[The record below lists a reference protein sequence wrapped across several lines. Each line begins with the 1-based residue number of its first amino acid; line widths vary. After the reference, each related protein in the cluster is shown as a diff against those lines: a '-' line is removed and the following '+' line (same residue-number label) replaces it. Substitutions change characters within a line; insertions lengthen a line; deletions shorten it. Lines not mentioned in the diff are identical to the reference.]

1 MSLDVLKANRIAGS
15 VTIEPNETIYDPVSK
30 MRVSTPSNLIDT
42 DFEYGLQS
50 SKWETLELINNIPTF
65 FSRDGSLSLSIA
77 AMSATT
83 GSNTVTV
90 TTSEEHGLVVGNSII
105 VKGANLAFA
114 DGTYVVLTTPT
125 TVTFTYRARR
135 TSPITG
141 SIREEATEIYL
152 ASLYQGT
159 EFKLESL
166 GAVATDGA
174 TPSVL
179 TVTTNGP
186 HGFAAGTT
194 FLLLNSLTSQQI
206 TFDARL
212 VASLIY
218 TESQAI
224 IRTDEAITP
233 NSAGA
238 VDQAFITFGTSG
250 VVDPGIVGMTLV
262 LDGDATTSNTGV
274 DEAVVRVLF
283 PEAMPFKI
291 FDETFDRMWV
301 NTSSQVFFTND
312 TTLDGVGPYVVTG
325 TATPPGSNSVP
336 RIEFLTSD
344 QRLKKL
350 YVSSTATST
359 RLRWEG
365 IEYGV
370 GGTATTIIWEL
381 TFDTENE
388 TIDARLIKGD
398 YTVNSLS
405 ALNFKVIGRTNEA
418 TGATVNGAAFLDVQ
432 QAWKRQIFIRTTTTN
447 ATTSS
452 SNGYSANSLDLDNT
466 SKFNPYTWT
475 AEKFNFSPAGLSRP
489 HLYFSLGQQARDI
502 FLDKGIADTNYISTT
517 RGNVL
522 TFAYEHYL
530 QDNRPYLY
538 NPGILNGGLVIN
550 GSQVTTPT
558 VFYIRTKP
566 GFYNGSTTTG
576 SATLNQTGT
585 ATSYSIAGN
594 VLTVGGTITGT
605 AFDVGAYITGTNY
618 SYIPAGTYIVARG
631 TGTGGAG
638 TYTINRPLTV
648 ATTTDTLNAARN
660 IVTVASTSNMSPGL
674 AIRFVPGTA
683 VTPYLSTH
691 IQGPTVTVGHLTVGQ
706 QYTISALGTTTQLQ
720 WNTMAGT
727 SGATYAVGSTF
738 TAATNGAASGT
749 GTANGSLA
757 GLLGNQQYFVKDV
770 LSATQITITATNQT
784 TGAEPLGG
792 YNLNDST
799 VDLPVT
805 FTNPVAMGTATV
817 ASFTAQIGTII
828 GGGNSGSYQAVLVT
842 AANRRTALS
851 VNFGVQAAAARF
863 PLATDR
869 FGPHSFMSVMRVH
882 DYQTATGTN
891 FIQCVDTAAAAITDN
906 QPLTMWTTAVGSTT
920 LTTNNWTPSQLSSIF
935 YARNPNSDSHT
946 SHSVL
951 PSYGQTNGSNTAPGN
966 ANFSSYNQNN
976 GEVDG
981 AIGTIAA
988 AAQDA
993 TTLTLTFDEGAYSMA
1008 TATAVTTNIITVLST
1023 TGMKVGQMIVFN
1035 SSMSNLTSGTHYYI
1049 ASIPSGTT
1057 LTVSATRGGAAV
1069 TLTTATGLRNAC
1081 WAFGPFFP
1089 ALGAHYNNDPAANFL
1104 GAINVTSIV
1113 TGTSTSG
1120 NTLNFADSVVGVT
1133 TGQPFTVSASMG
1145 GLVGGTTYYVRTV
1158 TSGYITL
1165 SATQGGPEFT
1175 ITSNTSGLSNTFT
1188 ASPLRN
1194 TPKGHEITLRNND
1207 AVYQSYEVS
1216 PFAEFP
1222 STSTPVRGIITS
1234 HTGTTTRTLTI
1245 KLRNPLNNALLLQT
1259 NNVGFD
1265 LYGSASASFLTFN
1278 TATTSGG
1285 STTALTGATPD
1296 GYILPI
1302 NNSVPWSTGRSWY
1315 SKNHGFQNN
1324 DLVFWEGSGA
1334 ANAASLPTG
1343 MTNRAYFIVD
1353 SVTTDRFRLLSD
1365 TGTALAVT
1373 SAAGANLDTT
1383 VSAGDLTNYTATT
1396 NTTRDTA
1403 YWNWKTSAV
1412 AAAGTAQTI
1421 TLPSATWSVAGNVA
1435 GNVVVPTIAAGANT
1449 FTWTSAA
1456 RPAGGNL
1463 LANMTHHGG
1472 LIKFFDTFN
1481 QPLKMGTPW
1490 GIGQTYTVNQKVHYG
1505 NNLYNVTVAGTTGA
1519 SGSAHV
1525 PPTHT
1530 SGAVTESNGTAELTY
1545 IGDSRFNAY
1554 DIRVGAVSGTAPA
1567 TSVVVYVMNPGGLPG
1582 TFSTT
1587 STNKIVIDT
1596 GHAVRD
1602 EDNLALGTSWM
1613 QNYDVFYHQKDNSYF
1628 PFVGAQIAD
1637 LFETSKIPSTTL
1649 KKGSIT
1655 AVSPGADTT
1664 VTYTFP
1670 SNSVT
1675 IASIRR
1681 DNNVATVTTALPHG
1695 FKEGTQV
1702 AIGQVTSVTDAT
1714 FNNATAIILSATYNT
1729 FTYANTGTNGATSAN
1744 GTASQLIPNI
1754 TPNVLAITAFTSNS
1768 QANATTAAHGV
1779 PIGAVVPIH
1788 FQGFANA
1795 ATAWYALW
1803 DNKVYYAKATTTTA
1817 LDIFK
1822 DSTATEPLSTNGFV
1836 AYNNGTDVGRIWF
1849 LGIKLSFVGNNHY
1862 FTKRIADANGDTIF
1876 KSSHGLNNGTA
1887 VTYAAGTG
1895 TEVGGLPGGSTKF
1908 VFNATTDRFRLADT
1922 ATGWSTAEISFTQN
1936 VTNMVVSTGV
1946 FTTPTHGF
1954 TTGRQVQYLSTTPTA
1969 GLTNGGFYYVRA
1981 DSATTCTLYW
1991 TQNGAINNLTEDRV
2005 KFVGTPVGTGSL
2017 REALVVDITNEGT
2030 GTAHSLTTGVT
2041 TGAIDNLYE
2050 INNVAPSGQTN
2061 KFTLS
2066 NPTSAVIPKRVLGVN
2081 PQVNVDFYWNA
2092 IFSAGHKL
2100 VTGTPVVYTTSGT
2113 AFGPLVSGTT
2123 YYIIKVTEDWFRL
2136 ADNVANATNPVVI
2149 PLNLNSGNFLGSGNH
2164 QFEAASVVGSITGAG
2179 SIVLAAGTT
2188 KIIGNGTNFST
2199 AFKSG
2204 DNFYWNYPAVY
2215 TSKTLSTFTTSTFT
2229 SATHNMLTGMSI
2241 RWGSTI
2247 TAPTGL
2253 INNAIY
2259 YVRWIDANTFSLH
2272 STYNDAV
2279 AGTNLI
2285 VATGGSGTH
2294 SVSLI
2299 QPGNTGVSTI
2309 YTVNSRTVLNLF
2321 DTIPINEQ
2329 YRLPVTTVVTA
2340 ASTTVTINFPTPCPF
2355 PVGSVIVLTG
2365 TGNTTLL
2372 DNIPITVLTNSGS
2385 NSTTITATLQSTG
2398 TVATFPATIAAGT
2411 VHSIFCHGFPA
2422 TNTYDVTSSLLLRAD
2437 SSATHRPFDGGVE
2450 LISTDAPNARVIR
2463 QTRKYFRYQS
2473 GKGIQVSFAVNFSP
2487 SVPINQIVGNGSGS
2501 YLATVTTRVP
2511 HRCTAGLSI
2520 SISGDTGSSYSGS
2533 YSISTII
2540 DDYSFTI
2547 TTYNYTSYTSTGR
2560 PNFYV
2565 NSWSNASIRCGL
2577 FDDQNGLFFEYDGST
2592 LYVGRRSS
2600 TVQLGGAA
2608 SVIFN
2613 SNLVTGTGT
2622 QYTTELSAGDYVV
2635 IKGMSYKVIEVASNS
2650 QFYIQPSY
2658 RGSTAANVVV
2668 SKTSELRIA
2677 QSSWNLDICNG
2688 SGPTGY
2694 TLDKSKIQMAY
2705 IDYSWYGAGK
2715 VRFGFKTTD
2724 GVVRYVHQLV
2734 HNNAE
2739 TEAYLRSG
2747 NLPARYEV
2755 NTGTSPTFIPKLA
2768 HWGTSVIMDGG
2779 FDDDK
2784 AYLFSATSNQ
2794 IRTATGA
2801 TASISVTGGTTAS
2814 PGTLQTANQLIVGR
2828 VYTINTVG
2836 TTNWALYNATST
2848 NTATQ
2853 SFIATAAA
2861 ANLAAAGTGT
2871 VNPLDKWYA
2880 YNNGG
2885 KLIGEIG
2892 FAIEI
2897 PTHLDAYFS
2906 IGANSIITGTGLT
2919 AGTLT
2924 ANPTNSAIGS
2934 QPYLRQVRV
2943 SPTSNILKNLLVI
2956 NLRPTSVQATSTT
2969 YTVTQTVDLSKTIP
2983 LLSIR
2988 LSPSVDNGIPG
2999 ALGAR
3004 EIINRMQL
3012 NLKALDV
3019 LSTHEVEVSLVLNAD
3034 LDNLE
3039 WKRVTTPSLCQVVYH
3054 NIADNIDQGSTIFTF
3069 RVPPGTTNSTPSN
3082 QRAQSLTTIDLREIT
3097 TLGNAIMGGNG
3108 VFPDGPDVLTLRLR
3122 YIGLTADVSATSAF
3136 VTSCRLSW
3144 NESQA

>member
-1 MSLDVLKANRIAGS
+1 
-15 VTIEPNETIYDPVSK
+15 
-30 MRVSTPSNLIDT
+30 
-42 DFEYGLQS
+42 
-50 SKWETLELINNIPTF
+50 
-65 FSRDGSLSLSIA
+65 
-77 AMSATT
+77 
-83 GSNTVTV
+83 
-90 TTSEEHGLVVGNSII
+90 
-105 VKGANLAFA
+105 
-114 DGTYVVLTTPT
+114 
-125 TVTFTYRARR
+125 
-135 TSPITG
+135 
-141 SIREEATEIYL
+141 
-152 ASLYQGT
+152 
-159 EFKLESL
+159 
-166 GAVATDGA
+166 
-174 TPSVL
+174 
-179 TVTTNGP
+179 
-186 HGFAAGTT
+186 
-194 FLLLNSLTSQQI
+194 
-206 TFDARL
+206 
-212 VASLIY
+212 
-218 TESQAI
+218 
-224 IRTDEAITP
+224 
-233 NSAGA
+233 
-238 VDQAFITFGTSG
+238 
-250 VVDPGIVGMTLV
+250 
-262 LDGDATTSNTGV
+262 
-274 DEAVVRVLF
+274 
-283 PEAMPFKI
+283 
-291 FDETFDRMWV
+291 
-301 NTSSQVFFTND
+301 
-312 TTLDGVGPYVVTG
+312 
-325 TATPPGSNSVP
+325 
-336 RIEFLTSD
+336 
-344 QRLKKL
+344 
-350 YVSSTATST
+350 
-359 RLRWEG
+359 
-365 IEYGV
+365 
-370 GGTATTIIWEL
+370 
-381 TFDTENE
+381 
-388 TIDARLIKGD
+388 
-398 YTVNSLS
+398 
-405 ALNFKVIGRTNEA
+405 
-418 TGATVNGAAFLDVQ
+418 
-432 QAWKRQIFIRTTTTN
+432 
-447 ATTSS
+447 
-452 SNGYSANSLDLDNT
+452 
-466 SKFNPYTWT
+466 
-475 AEKFNFSPAGLSRP
+475 
-489 HLYFSLGQQARDI
+489 
-502 FLDKGIADTNYISTT
+502 
-517 RGNVL
+517 
-522 TFAYEHYL
+522 
-530 QDNRPYLY
+530 
-538 NPGILNGGLVIN
+538 
-550 GSQVTTPT
+550 
-558 VFYIRTKP
+558 
-566 GFYNGSTTTG
+566 
-576 SATLNQTGT
+576 
-585 ATSYSIAGN
+585 
-594 VLTVGGTITGT
+594 
-605 AFDVGAYITGTNY
+605 
-618 SYIPAGTYIVARG
+618 
-631 TGTGGAG
+631 
-638 TYTINRPLTV
+638 
-648 ATTTDTLNAARN
+648 
-660 IVTVASTSNMSPGL
+660 
-674 AIRFVPGTA
+674 
-683 VTPYLSTH
+683 
-691 IQGPTVTVGHLTVGQ
+691 
-706 QYTISALGTTTQLQ
+706 
-720 WNTMAGT
+720 
-727 SGATYAVGSTF
+727 
-738 TAATNGAASGT
+738 
-749 GTANGSLA
+749 
-757 GLLGNQQYFVKDV
+757 
-770 LSATQITITATNQT
+770 
-784 TGAEPLGG
+784 
-792 YNLNDST
+792 
-799 VDLPVT
+799 
-805 FTNPVAMGTATV
+805 MGTATV
-817 ASFTAQIGTII
+817 GSFTVQIGTII
-828 GGGNSGSYQAVLVT
+828 TDSATQAVLT
-842 AANRRTALS
+842 TQAARRSALT

-869 FGPHSFMSVMRVH
+869 FGPHSFMAASRVF

-891 FIQCVDTAAAAITDN
+891 YLQCLDTQNAAIQDN
-906 QPLTMWTTAVGSTT
+906 QPFMVWTTAFGGSTAS
-920 LTTNNWTPSQLSSIF
+920 TNNWTPSQLSNIL
-935 YARNPNSDSHT
+935 YARNVNSDSHT
-946 SHSVL
+946 AQVVL
-951 PSYGQTNGSNTAPGN
+951 PPYGQTNGTNTAPGN
-966 ANFSSYNQNN
+966 ANFSSFNQNN

-981 AIGTIAA
+981 AIGTIAS

-993 TTLTLTFDEGAYSMA
+993 TTLSLTFDEGAMSMV
-1008 TATAVTTNIITVLST
+1008 TGTAVTTNIITVLST
-1023 TGMKVGQMIVFN
+1023 TGIKVGQLIVFN
-1035 SSMSNLTSGTHYYI
+1035 QSVGGLSGGTYYYI

-1057 LTVSATRGGAAV
+1057 LTVSGTRGGAAA
-1069 TLTTATGLRNAC
+1069 TLSTTTVQRVAC
-1081 WAFGPFFP
+1081 WSFGPFAP
-1089 ALGAHYNNDPAANFL
+1089 AIGAQYYYGGIDPAATFL
-1104 GAINVTSIV
+1104 GAGNVTSIV
-1113 TGTSTSG
+1113 TGTSTGS
-1120 NTLNFADSVVGVT
+1120 NTLNFADSVVGLTV
-1133 TGQPFTVSASMG
+1133 GQPFSVSASMG
-1145 GLVGGTTYYVRTV
+1145 GLVGGTTYYVKTLG
-1158 TSGYITL
+1158 TSSITL
-1165 SATQGGPEFT
+1165 SATQVGAEFT

-1188 ASPLRN
+1188 SAGLRN
-1194 TPKGHEITLRNND
+1194 TPKGHEIVLRNNN
-1207 AVYQSYEVS
+1207 VLYQSFEVS
-1216 PFAEFP
+1216 PFGEWAD
-1222 STSTPVRGIITS
+1222 TWGTTNKVRGIVTG

-1245 KLRNPLNNALLLQT
+1245 KLLNPLNNAIATTQT

-1265 LYGSASASFLTFN
+1265 LYGSASASILTLN

-1285 STTALTGATPD
+1285 SNVTLTGATPD
-1296 GYILPI
+1296 GYIIPI
-1302 NNSVPWSTGRSWY
+1302 NNEIPYAKGRSWY

-1324 DLVFWEGSGA
+1324 DLIFWEGSA
-1334 ANAASLPTG
+1334 ALNAASLPTG
-1343 MTNRAYFIVD
+1343 MTNRTYFQVD
-1353 SVTTDRFRLLSD
+1353 SATTDRFRLLSD
-1365 TGTALAVT
+1365 TGVALAVT
-1373 SAAGANLDTT
+1373 SAAGANLDT
-1383 VSAGDLTNYTATT
+1383 ANPTADKTIT
-1396 NTTRDTA
+1396 ALNTTRDTA
-1403 YWNWKTSAV
+1403 YWLWRTSAV
-1412 AAAGTAQTI
+1412 AAAGTAQTL
-1421 TLPSATWSVAGNVA
+1421 TLPSAAWSVAGNVA
-1435 GNVVVPTIAAGANT
+1435 GNVVVPTITAGANT

-1456 RPAGGNL
+1456 RPTGGSL
-1463 LANMTHHGG
+1463 LANVAHHGG
-1472 LIKFFDTFN
+1472 VIKFYDTNN

-1490 GIGQTYTVNQKVHYG
+1490 GIGQTYVLNQKVFYG
-1505 NNLYNVTVAGTTGA
+1505 NNLYNVAVAGTTA
-1519 SGSAHV
+1519 PATSGHV

-1530 SGAVTESNGTAELTY
+1530 SGTVTEYSGTAELTY

-1567 TSVVVYVMNPGGLPG
+1567 TSVICYVMNPGGLPG

-1596 GHAVRD
+1596 GHSVRD
-1602 EDNLALGTSWM
+1602 EDNLALGTSWL
-1613 QNYDVFYHQKDNSYF
+1613 QSESNFAHIRDNSVF
-1628 PFVGAQIAD
+1628 PMVGAQIAD
-1637 LFETSKIPSTTL
+1637 YWEHTKIPSTTL

-1655 AVSPGADTT
+1655 AVTPGADTS

-1681 DNNVATVTTALPHG
+1681 DNNIATVTTAVPHG
-1695 FKEGTQV
+1695 FKEGTQI

-1714 FNNATAIILSATYNT
+1714 FNNATAIILSATFNT
-1729 FTYANTGTNGATSAN
+1729 FTYANTGTNGAVSAN

-1795 ATAWYALW
+1795 ATAWYGLW

-1822 DSTATEPLSTNGFV
+1822 DSAATEPLSTAGFV

-1849 LGIKLSFVGNNHY
+1849 LGAKINFIGNNHY
-1862 FTKRIADANGDTIF
+1862 FTKRAANVNGDTIF
-1876 KSSHGLNNGTA
+1876 KASHGLNNGTA

-1895 TEVGGLPGGSTKF
+1895 AEVGGLPGGSTKF
-1908 VFNATTDRFRLADT
+1908 VFNATADRFQLADT
-1922 ATGWSTAEISFTQN
+1922 ATGWSTAAITFTQN

-1954 TTGRQVQYLSTTPTA
+1954 TTGREVQYLSATPTA

-1981 DSATTCTLYW
+1981 VSATTCTLFW
-1991 TQNGAINNLTEDRV
+1991 TQNGALNDLVDDRV
-2005 KFVGTPVGTGSL
+2005 KFVGTPIGTGSL
-2017 REALVVDITNEGT
+2017 REALIVDITAEGT

-2041 TGAIDNLYE
+2041 TGAIDNLYT
-2050 INNVAPSGQTN
+2050 IANVAPSGQTN
-2061 KFTLS
+2061 KFTLT
-2066 NPTSAVIPKRVLGVN
+2066 NPTNALIPKRVLGVN
-2081 PQVNVDFYWNA
+2081 PQTNVDFYWNA

-2136 ADNVANATNPVVI
+2136 ASDVANATNPVVI

-2215 TSKTLSTFTTSTFT
+2215 TSKTTNFTTSTFT

-2253 INNAIY
+2253 VNNGIY

-2272 STYNDAV
+2272 ATYNDAV

-2329 YRLPVTTVVTA
+2329 YKLPVTTVVTA

-2372 DNIPITVLTNSGS
+2372 DNIPITVLTNAGS

-2450 LISTDAPNARVIR
+2450 LISTDSPNARVIR

-2487 SVPINQIVGNGSGS
+2487 SVPINQVVGNGTGT

-2511 HRCTAGLSI
+2511 HRCTAGLTI
-2520 SISGDTGSSYSGS
+2520 VISGDTSSAYNSS
-2533 YSISTII
+2533 YSISSII
-2540 DDYSFTI
+2540 DDYSFVINTSS
-2547 TTYNYTSYTSTGR
+2547 YTSYTSTGR
-2560 PNFYV
+2560 LNFYV
-2565 NSWSNASIRCGL
+2565 NSWSDASIRCGL

-2600 TVQLGGAA
+2600 TVQLGGTA

-2613 SNLVTGTGT
+2613 SNLITGTGT
-2622 QYTTELSAGDYVV
+2622 QFSTEISSGDYVV
-2635 IKGMSYKVIEVASNS
+2635 IKGMSYKVIEVTSNS

-2658 RGSTAANVVV
+2658 RGTTATNVVL

-2677 QSSWNLDICNG
+2677 QSSWNLDTCNG

-2694 TLDKSKIQMAY
+2694 TLDKNKIQMAY

-2734 HNNAE
+2734 HNNVE

-2801 TASISVTGGTTAS
+2801 TASISITGGTTAS

-2836 TTNWALYNATST
+2836 TTNWALYNSTGT
-2848 NTATQ
+2848 NTAAQ

-2871 VNPLDKWYA
+2871 VFPLDKWYA

-2906 IGANSIITGTGLT
+2906 IGANSSITGTGLT

-2943 SPTSNILKNLLVI
+2943 SGTSNILKNLLVI
-2956 NLRPTSVQATSTT
+2956 NLRPTSVQATSTV
-2969 YTVTQTVDLSKTIP
+2969 YTVTQSVDLSKTIP

-2988 LSPSVDNGIPG
+2988 LAPSVDNGIPG

-3034 LDNLE
+3034 LDNLD

-3069 RVPPGTTNSTPSN
+3069 RVPPGQTNSTPSN

-3097 TLGNAIMGGNG
+3097 TMGNAIMGGNG

-3122 YIGLTADVSATSAF
+3122 YIGLVSDVSATSTF

>member
-65 FSRDGSLSLSIA
+65 FSRDGSLSLSIS
-77 AMSATT
+77 AMSAVT

-114 DGTYVVLTTPT
+114 DGTYVVLTTAT
-125 TVTFTYRARR
+125 TTTFTYRARR

-141 SIREEATEIYL
+141 SVKEEATEIYL

-186 HGFAAGTT
+186 HGFAAGTS

-212 VASLIY
+212 VAPLIY
-218 TESQAI
+218 AESQAI
-224 IRTDEAITP
+224 IRTDETITP
-233 NSAGA
+233 NNEGQ

-262 LDGDATTSNTGV
+262 VDGDATTSNTGI

-283 PEAMPFKI
+283 PESMPFKI
-291 FDETFDRMWV
+291 FDEVFDRMWV
-301 NTSSQVFFTND
+301 NTNSQVFFTND
-312 TTLDGVGPYVVTG
+312 ITLDGVGPFVVTG
-325 TATPPGSNSVP
+325 TPTPPGGVSVP
-336 RIEFLTSD
+336 RIEFLPSD

-350 YVSSTATST
+350 YVSSTTTST

-381 TFDTENE
+381 TFDCENE

-398 YTVNSLS
+398 YTITSLS
-405 ALNFKVIGRTNEA
+405 SLNFKVIGRTNEA
-418 TGATVNGAAFLDVQ
+418 VGATVNGAAFFDVQ
-432 QAWKRQIFIRTTTTN
+432 QAWKRQLFIRTTTTT
-447 ATTSS
+447 ATTAS
-452 SNGYSANSLDLDNT
+452 SNGYSATSLDLDNT

-475 AEKFNFSPAGLSRP
+475 AEKFNFSPAGASRP
-489 HLYFSLGQQARDI
+489 HLYFALGVSAKELWE
-502 FLDKGIADTNYISTT
+502 FGKGINDTNYITTT
-517 RGNVL
+517 RANVL
-522 TFAYEHYL
+522 TFAQEHYL

-558 VFYIRTKP
+558 VFYVRTKP

-576 SATLNQTGT
+576 TSTLNQTGST
-585 ATSYSIAGN
+585 TSFSIAGN
-594 VLTVGGTITGT
+594 TLTVNATVTGT
-605 AFDVGAYITGTNY
+605 AFDVGAYLTDVNTY
-618 SYIPAGTYIVARG
+618 VPAGTYITARG

-638 TYTINRPLTV
+638 TYIINRPLTIPV
-648 ATTTDTLNAARN
+648 ISGNTLSAARN
-660 IVTVASTSNMSPGL
+660 IVTVASTTNMTPGM

-727 SGATYAVGSTF
+727 SGVTYAVGSTF

-757 GLLGNQQYFVKDV
+757 GIVGNQTYWVKDV
-770 LSATQITITATNQT
+770 LSATQITITATSAV
-784 TGAEPLGG
+784 GFDG

-805 FTNPVAMGTATV
+805 FTNPVAMGTAT
-817 ASFTAQIGTII
+817 AATFTAQIGTII
-828 GGGNSGSYQAVLVT
+828 VGGNSNLYQAVLVSAT
-842 AANRRTALS
+842 NRRTALS
-851 VNFGVQAAAARF
+851 VNFGVQAAQGRF

-891 FIQCVDTAAAAITDN
+891 FIQCVDSSNAAIVDN
-906 QPLTMWTTAVGSTT
+906 QPLTMWTTAVGGTT
-920 LTTNNWTPSQLSSIF
+920 LTTNNWTPSQLANIF

-946 SHSVL
+946 SHSTL
-951 PSYGQTNGSNTAPGN
+951 PFGQTNGTNTAPGN
-966 ANFSSYNQNN
+966 ANFSTFPNGTGSYNGGVN
-976 GEVDG
+976 EIDG
-981 AIGTIAA
+981 AIGTVAA

-993 TTLTLTFDEGAYSMA
+993 TTLSLTFDEGAATMI

-1023 TGMKVGQMIVFN
+1023 TGMKVGQLLFLNQSVG
-1035 SSMSNLTSGTHYYI
+1035 NLVYTQYYYI
-1049 ASIPSGTT
+1049 LSIPSGTT
-1057 LTVSATRGGAAV
+1057 LTVSATRGGTAV
-1069 TLTTATGLRNAC
+1069 ALVTTTAQRVAC
-1081 WAFGPFFP
+1081 QVFGPFAP
-1089 ALGAHYNNDPAANFL
+1089 AWGSQYSGQAFSIDPATTFL
-1104 GAINVTSIV
+1104 GAVNVTSIV
-1113 TGTSTSG
+1113 TGTTTGS
-1120 NTLNFADSVVGVT
+1120 NTLSFADSVIGLTVN
-1133 TGQPFTVSASMG
+1133 QPFTVSASMG
-1145 GLVGGTTYYVRTV
+1145 GLVGGTTYYVRAV
-1158 TSGYITL
+1158 GTSSITL
-1165 SATQGGPEFT
+1165 SATQGGAEFT
-1175 ITSNTSGLSNTFT
+1175 ITSTTSGLSNTFT
-1188 ASPLRN
+1188 ATPLRN

-1207 AVYQSYEVS
+1207 ALYQAYEVS
-1216 PFAEFP
+1216 PFGEFP
-1222 STSTPVRGIITS
+1222 GTSTPVRGIITS

-1245 KLRNPLNNALLLQT
+1245 KLRNPLNNAVALQT

-1285 STTALTGATPD
+1285 STTTLTGATPD
-1296 GYILPI
+1296 GYVLPI
-1302 NNSVPWSTGRSWY
+1302 NYSVPWSTGRSWY

-1324 DLVFWEGSGA
+1324 DLVFWEASGGT
-1334 ANAASLPTG
+1334 NAASVPTG
-1343 MTNRAYFIVD
+1343 MTNKAYFIVD
-1353 SVTTDRFRLLSD
+1353 SVTSDRFRLLTD
-1365 TGTALAVT
+1365 AGAALAVT

-1383 VSAGDLTNYTATT
+1383 GVYADSDNYSET

-1412 AAAGTAQTI
+1412 AAGGTAQTI
-1421 TLPSATWSVAGNVA
+1421 TVPSATWSVAGNVA
-1435 GNVVVPTIAAGANT
+1435 GNVVVPTITAGTNT

-1456 RPAGGNL
+1456 RPVGGNL
-1463 LANMTHHGG
+1463 LANMAHHGG
-1472 LIKFFDTFN
+1472 LIKFYDTFN

-1490 GIGQTYTVNQKVHYG
+1490 GPNTVYTLNQKVFYG
-1505 NNLYNVTVAGTTGA
+1505 NNLYNVSVAGTTTI
-1519 SGSAHV
+1519 SN
-1525 PPTHT
+1525 PPSHT
-1530 SGAVTESNGTAELTY
+1530 SGASYSNDVELTW

-1554 DIRVGAVSGTAPA
+1554 DIRVGSVSGTAPA
-1567 TSVVVYVMNPGGLPG
+1567 TSVVVYVLTPGGLPG

-1596 GHAVRD
+1596 GQAVRD
-1602 EDNLALGTSWM
+1602 EDNLAIGTSWM
-1613 QNYDVFYHQKDNSYF
+1613 QNYDVFLYQKDNSYF
-1628 PFVGAQIAD
+1628 PFVGAQIVD
-1637 LFETSKIPSTTL
+1637 LFETTKIPTTTL
-1649 KKGSIT
+1649 KRGSIT
-1655 AVSPGADTT
+1655 AVTAGADNSI
-1664 VTYTFP
+1664 TYTFP
-1670 SNSVT
+1670 TNTVN

-1681 DNNVATVTTALPHG
+1681 DNNVATVTTATPHG

-1702 AIGQVTSVTDAT
+1702 AIASVTDAT
-1714 FNNATAIILSATYNT
+1714 FNNATAIILSSTYNT
-1729 FTYANTGTNGATSAN
+1729 FTYSNTGTNGAVSAN
-1744 GTASQLIPNI
+1744 GTSGQLIHAI
-1754 TPNVLAITAFTSNS
+1754 TPNVLNLTAATSNS
-1768 QANATTAAHGV
+1768 TLTVTTAAHNV
-1779 PIGAVVPIH
+1779 PVGAVVPVH

-1795 ATAWYALW
+1795 ASAWYALW
-1803 DNKVYYAKATTTTA
+1803 DNKIYFAKSTAATT
-1817 LDIFK
+1817 LEIYK
-1822 DSTATEPLSTNGFV
+1822 DSVATEPLSTTGFA
-1836 AYNNGTDVGRIWF
+1836 AYNVGTDVGRVWF
-1849 LGIKLSFVGNNHY
+1849 LGTKLSFTGNNHY
-1862 FTKRIADANGDTIF
+1862 FTKRIANVNGDTIF
-1876 KSSHGLNNGTA
+1876 KTTHGLNDGTA

-1895 TEVGGLPGGSTKF
+1895 AEVGGLPGGSTKF
-1908 VFNATTDRFRLADT
+1908 VFNATADRFQLADT
-1922 ATGWSTAEISFTQN
+1922 ATGWSTAAITFTQN

-1954 TTGRQVQYLSTTPTA
+1954 TTGRQVQYLSATPTA

-1981 DSATTCTLYW
+1981 VSATTCTLFW
-1991 TQNGAINNLTEDRV
+1991 TQNGALNDLVDDRV
-2005 KFVGTPVGTGSL
+2005 KFVGTPIGTGSL
-2017 REALVVDITNEGT
+2017 REALIVDITAEGT

-2041 TGAIDNLYE
+2041 TGAIDNLYT
-2050 INNVAPSGQTN
+2050 IANVAPSGQTN
-2061 KFTLS
+2061 KFTLT
-2066 NPTSAVIPKRVLGVN
+2066 NPTNALIPKRVLGVN
-2081 PQVNVDFYWNA
+2081 PQTNVDFYWNA

-2123 YYIIKVTEDWFRL
+2123 YYVIKVTEDWFRL
-2136 ADNVANATNPVVI
+2136 ANDVANATNPVVI

-2215 TSKTLSTFTTSTFT
+2215 TSKTTTFTTSTFT

-2253 INNAIY
+2253 INNGIY

-2272 STYNDAV
+2272 ATYNDAV

-2329 YRLPVTTVVTA
+2329 YKLAVTSVVTA

-2372 DNIPITVLTNSGS
+2372 DNIPITVLTNAGS

-2398 TVATFPATIAAGT
+2398 TVATFPATTAAGT

-2450 LISTDAPNARVIR
+2450 LISTDSPNARVIR

-2487 SVPINQIVGNGSGS
+2487 SVPINQVVGNGTGT

-2511 HRCTAGLSI
+2511 HRCTAGLYI
-2520 SISGDTGSSYSGS
+2520 VISGDTSNSYS
-2533 YSISTII
+2533 SIFSINSII
-2540 DDYSFTI
+2540 DDYSFVINTAS
-2547 TTYNYTSYTSTGR
+2547 YTSYTSTGR
-2560 PNFYV
+2560 PSFYV
-2565 NSWSNASIRCGL
+2565 QAWSNASIRCGL

-2600 TVQLGGAA
+2600 TVQLGGTA

-2613 SNLVTGTGT
+2613 SNLITGTGT
-2622 QYTTELSAGDYVV
+2622 QYLTEVSAGDYVV
-2635 IKGMSYKVIEVASNS
+2635 IKGMSYKVIEVTSNS

-2658 RGSTAANVVV
+2658 RGTTATNVVL

-2677 QSSWNLDICNG
+2677 QSSWNLDTCNG

-2694 TLDKSKIQMAY
+2694 YLDKNKIQMAY

-2734 HNNAE
+2734 HNNVE

-2794 IRTATGA
+2794 IRTATGS

-2836 TTNWALYNATST
+2836 TTNWALYNSTGT

-2871 VNPLDKWYA
+2871 VFPLDKWYA

-2897 PTHLDAYFS
+2897 PTHLDSYFS
-2906 IGANSIITGTGLT
+2906 IGANSSVTGVGLT

-2943 SPTSNILKNLLVI
+2943 SGTSNILKNLLVI

-2969 YTVTQTVDLSKTIP
+2969 YTVSQVVDLSKTIP

-2988 LSPSVDNGIPG
+2988 LAPSVDNGIPG
-2999 ALGAR
+2999 SLGAR

-3034 LDNLE
+3034 LDNLD

-3069 RVPPGTTNSTPSN
+3069 RVPPGQTNSTPAN

-3097 TLGNAIMGGNG
+3097 TMGNAIMGGNG

-3122 YIGLTADVSATSAF
+3122 YIGLVSDVSATSTF